1 MKKIPFL
8 FLLLPSLAYA
18 SIFPELKL
26 ELDNVK
32 EYSMVAG
39 VAFLA
44 AIVMLNALRLV
55 AASVD
60 AAVDYGYSSLRYW
73 KDFGVLPKYS
83 EILTD
88 RHFSEVKLHEKM
100 YELNSNIGFEFREHA
115 AQLFD
120 EGLNKDEVLAEL
132 NKHYLFDSDKVKL

>member
-1 MKKIPFL
+1 
-8 FLLLPSLAYA
+8 
-18 SIFPELKL
+18 
-26 ELDNVK
+26 
-32 EYSMVAG
+32 MVAG

-60 AAVDYGYSSLRYW
+60 SAVDYGYSSLRYL
-73 KDFGVLPKYS
+73 KDFGVLPKHS

-88 RHFSEVKLHEKM
+88 RHFSDVKLHEKM

-115 AQLFD
+115 AQLFE

-132 NKHYLFDSDKVKL
+132 NKHYLFESDKVKF